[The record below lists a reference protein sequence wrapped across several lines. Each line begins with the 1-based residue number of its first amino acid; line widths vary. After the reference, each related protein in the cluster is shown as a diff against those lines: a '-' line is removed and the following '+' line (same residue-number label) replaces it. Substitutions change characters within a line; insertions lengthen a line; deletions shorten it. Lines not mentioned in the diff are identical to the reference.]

1 MREFEFFY
9 FFMFNLQP
17 QENTQPTPTAEA
29 LFSKVA
35 NIIDSGREEASQAIY
50 NAMTKSYFLIG
61 REIVEDEQN
70 GENRAEYGKEVLKNL
85 SDKLTLRYGRGF
97 SVSNLKEMREFYLAY
112 SKRQT
117 VSVQFKLP
125 FSQYVIL
132 HTLHEP
138 QRTFYEQLAIQEKL
152 SVRRLKEV
160 IKKNVYERSLKNQ
173 EITGLAE
180 IVSQTKEVSN
190 LRTNPITKDPLLLD
204 FLGFKAGEKYLESD
218 LEKRIIDNIE
228 HFLLEIG
235 KGFAFFARQYPIY
248 ISGNYYHVDLVFYHV
263 ILKCFVLIDL
273 KRDKIQHEDLG
284 QMMMYVNYFDKDIK
298 QENDAVT
305 VGVVLGG
312 DKDDAVV
319 EYTLGDN
326 KQVFATRYLTYLPTK
341 EELLGILQNA
351 EDKTETE

>member
-1 MREFEFFY
+1 MSSIES
-9 FFMFNLQP
+9 
-17 QENTQPTPTAEA
+17 QENLHPTTEA

-35 NIIDSGREEASQAIY
+35 NIIDSGREEATQAIY
-50 NAMTKSYFLIG
+50 NAMTKSYFLVG
-61 REIVEDEQN
+61 KEIVEDEQN
-70 GENRAEYGKEVLKNL
+70 GQNRAEYGKELLKNL
-85 SDKLTLRYGRGF
+85 SQKLALRYGRGF

-117 VSVQFKLP
+117 LSVQFKLS

-132 HTLHEP
+132 NSVNEP
-138 QRTFYEQLAIQEKL
+138 QRYFYEQLAIQEKL
-152 SVRRLKEV
+152 SVRQLKDA
-160 IKKNVYERSLKNQ
+160 IKKNVYERSLAEKGVAELEIQ
-173 EITGLAE
+173 EE
-180 IVSQTKEVSN
+180 SP
-190 LRTNPITKDPLLLD
+190 RTNPITKDPLLLD

-228 HFLLEIG
+228 LFLLEIG
-235 KGFAFFARQYPIY
+235 KGFAFYARQYPVY
-248 ISGNYYHVDLVFYHV
+248 VAGNYYHVDLVFYHV

-273 KRDKIQHEDLG
+273 KKDKIQHRDLG

-298 QENDAVT
+298 QNEDAVT

-312 DKDDAVV
+312 GKDDEMV

-341 EELLGILQNA
+341 EEILGILKNSID
-351 EDKTETE
+351 EVDEIRTE